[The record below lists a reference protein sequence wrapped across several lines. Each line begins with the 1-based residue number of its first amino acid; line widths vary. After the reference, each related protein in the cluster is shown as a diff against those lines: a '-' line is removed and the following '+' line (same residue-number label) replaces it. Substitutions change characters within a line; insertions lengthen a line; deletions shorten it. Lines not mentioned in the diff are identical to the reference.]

1 MAETADS
8 KIVALPAIVDLDA
21 LDFVRDGLIEA
32 VELGPV
38 TVDAS
43 NVDTATNALFLLI
56 SAAERHAYSTARR
69 FPGSAHQQRSSA
81 RARHGLLG
89 FDERIVAHACTDG
102 RRFRTILALH
112 HTLSNAGLSCSR

>member
-32 VELGPV
+32 MELGQV

-43 NVDTATNALFLLI
+43 HVERISTNALFVLI
-56 SAAERHAYSTARR
+56 SAAETAKRNSLA
-69 FPGSAHQQRSSA
+69 FTISGASAPIKASIERL
-81 RARHGLLG
+81 GL
-89 FDERIVAHACTDG
+89 DG
-102 RRFRTILALH
+102 AF
-112 HTLSNAGLSCSR
+112 SGLMKG